1 MSRKAVKIIAFII
14 VLTMIITSFSFVFF
28 LPSMAIAA
36 TKTESTAVDTN
47 SEEYLEEQLAILE
60 NYLEFIKKYYKDKVD
75 YNMLMDGAFEGAT
88 GVLGDPFSV
97 YFSDATDGETFAE
110 AVSGEYGGI
119 GVGLQ
124 QLSTGQKHIST
135 VYEGGP
141 AEKAGIQVGDI
152 ILKVENKDVTSMSL
166 NDIVKLMRGEEN
178 TNVTL
183 VISRNGIEKTFTMTR
198 AIIELKCVSYKM
210 LENNIGYMKITS
222 FDSNVAGEYAKARD
236 ALVKAGAKSMIMD
249 LRDNGGGLINGAVAI
264 ARDIVNTGTITNYER
279 QGNNIGSEKATG
291 KATNKL
297 PIVAIVNEN
306 SASATEILAG
316 ALQDNKAA
324 KLVGVTTYGKG
335 VAQQLMTL
343 SSGDTAKVSILY
355 FLTPNNHAINHV
367 GITPDYVV
375 RNGSVGDEKV
385 RSSYD
390 TFAPM
395 TEKAKPKAGETGLN
409 VYAAQERLTL
419 LGYYTG
425 KLTATMDDATVAAL
439 KKFQKDESLYPY
451 GVLDYTTRD
460 KLQAAAYGLAYG
472 TSDGDTDKQLEKAI
486 ELVK

>member
-1 MSRKAVKIIAFII
+1 MNRKAVKVIAFII
-14 VLTMIITSFSFVFF
+14 VLAMIITSVSFVAF
-28 LPSMAIAA
+28 LPAA
-36 TKTESTAVDTN
+36 FAESKDTN
-47 SEEYLEEQLAILE
+47 SQEYLEEQLGVFE
-60 NYLEFIKKYYKDKVD
+60 NYLEFIKKYYKDNVD

-88 GVLGDPFSV
+88 SVLGDPFSV
-97 YFSDATDGETFAE
+97 YYSKAEDGENFAE

-124 QLSTGQKHIST
+124 DGTSGQHQITT
-135 VYEGGP
+135 VYTGGP

-152 ILKVENKDVTSMSL
+152 VVKIDSKDVTTMSL
-166 NDIVKLMRGEEN
+166 NDMVTMMRGAED
-178 TNVTL
+178 TKVSVT
-183 VISRNGIEKTFTMTR
+183 VTRSGVEKTFSMTR
-198 AIIELKCVSYKM
+198 AIIETNCISYKM

-222 FDSNVAGEYAKARD
+222 FDSNVADEYAKARD
-236 ALVKAGAKSMIMD
+236 ALIKAGAKSMIMD

-279 QGNNIGSEKATG
+279 QGKNIGSEKATG
-291 KATNKL
+291 TATNKL
-297 PIVAIVNEN
+297 PIVALVNEN

-335 VAQQLMTL
+335 IAQQFMNL

-355 FLTPNNHAINHV
+355 FLTPNNHVINHV

-375 RNGSVGDEKV
+375 RNGSAGDEKAKA
-385 RSSYD
+385 SYD

-395 TEKAKPKAGETGLN
+395 TEKVKPKAGETGLN

-419 LGYYTG
+419 LGYYSG

-439 KKFQKDESLYPY
+439 KKFQKDASLFPY

-460 KLQAAAYGLAYG
+460 KLEATAYGMAYG
-472 TSDGDTDKQLEKAI
+472 TPDGATDKQLEKAI